1 MKIWRQNVSHRA
13 GLLWGT
19 SSIFRE
25 LVVIFL
31 KLCLKMVL
39 FTNICIARV
48 LSFLE
53 LYTCSGLFFFFFL
66 SKLNVTFPKKLILVH
81 LEEMGCQFSS
91 KFLTARGEN

>member
-1 MKIWRQNVSHRA
+1 MSHTWLGFYR
-13 GLLWGT
+13 GT
-19 SSIFRE
+19 SFFRE

-31 KLCLKMVL
+31 KLCLKMFL

-53 LYTCSGLFFFFFL
+53 LYTCSGLFFFL

-81 LEEMGCQFSS
+81 LEEMECQFSS
-91 KFLTARGEN
+91 KFPTARGEN